1 MWLTLDAAKAEGRR
15 AHRDQFPE
23 DLGEDWTAGWRCRW
37 LERRFYWSAIFWEGG
52 FIGESDGFIGESD
65 GFIGE
70 SDGFIG
76 ESDSAIAPI

>member
-1 MWLTLDAAKAEGRR
+1 MAMPLA
-15 AHRDQFPE
+15 
-23 DLGEDWTAGWRCRW
+23 GEAVL
-37 LERRFYWSAIFWEGG
+37 LERNFLGGRFYWSAIFWEGG